1 MWGKVF
7 VANRIKNTVVHKAF
21 QAQWVII
28 NKKCNLFYYLG
39 IAITKISKTLI
50 EVHSGGCAIPWISNS
65 NFFITPISTQHHFSI
80 FSAVVM
86 WPNWYN
92 VACWKKRF
100 SGSKDS
106 TTNKSKVNT
115 FSRSGNSSTT
125 FNYLLLLILT
135 YMLVCTSRILNNKEQ
150 LGGGTSFLRNINMIN
165 ML

>member
-1 MWGKVF
+1 MLPIGLKTLLYI
-7 VANRIKNTVVHKAF
+7 RPC

-39 IAITKISKTLI
+39 ILITKISKTLI

-65 NFFITPISTQHHFSI
+65 IFSSLLREVPISTQHHFSI
-80 FSAVVM
+80 FSSVVM

-125 FNYLLLLILT
+125 FNYLLLLT
-135 YMLVCTSRILNNKEQ
+135 YLHASMY
-150 LGGGTSFLRNINMIN
+150 
-165 ML
+165 

>member
-1 MWGKVF
+1 MLPIGLKTLLYI
-7 VANRIKNTVVHKAF
+7 RPC

-39 IAITKISKTLI
+39 TILITKISKTLI
-50 EVHSGGCAIPWISNS
+50 EVHSGGFAIPWISNS
-65 NFFITPISTQHHFSI
+65 IFSSLLKEVPKSTQHHFSI

-125 FNYLLLLILT
+125 FNYLLLLT
-135 YMLVCTSRILNNKEQ
+135 YLHASMY
-150 LGGGTSFLRNINMIN
+150 
-165 ML
+165 

>member
-1 MWGKVF
+1 MLPIGLKTLLYI
-7 VANRIKNTVVHKAF
+7 RPC

-39 IAITKISKTLI
+39 ILITKISKTLI

-115 FSRSGNSSTT
+115 FSRSVNSSTT
-125 FNYLLLLILT
+125 FNYLLLLT
-135 YMLVCTSRILNNKEQ
+135 YLHASMY
-150 LGGGTSFLRNINMIN
+150 
-165 ML
+165 